1 MDLIIFSR
9 SIKLNLW
16 TFWRRKSN
24 GGKELLEGIKTLG
37 RWYNDFSDAQFGGTG
52 ASAKPTALP
61 NVIKGDARGW
71 LS

>member
-1 MDLIIFSR
+1 MDLIIFFR
-9 SIKLNLW
+9 IHQAKFVDFLE
-16 TFWRRKSN
+16 KSN

-37 RWYNDFSDAQFGGTG
+37 RWYNDFCDAQFGGTG